1 MSGRAGPQ
9 RDSYARLRLPHD
21 ETQLLLA
28 LLHIVPRGCLR
39 RKPCFSPLSL
49 SGRTESAQAEPNST
63 APHPATF
70 STARRRH
77 EPLPDKPTLPS
88 STSGRCRCE
97 TLFFLR
103 KRRGA
108 VLSQLEL
115 EKRSFVKITER
126 TYEKRAHAL
135 HRRRESTILR
145 RHLLDK
151 VPVSDLCEENG
162 LQPRKRPTIQI
173 VRDAR

>member
-1 MSGRAGPQ
+1 MLGHNAIHM
-9 RDSYARLRLPHD
+9 RDYVSRTMRPNS
-21 ETQLLLA
+21 
-28 LLHIVPRGCLR
+28 CLR
-39 RKPCFSPLSL
+39 CCTSCRAVASVENLASVLSRYL
-49 SGRTESAQAEPNST
+49 GRTESAQAEPNST

-108 VLSQLEL
+108 VLPQLEL